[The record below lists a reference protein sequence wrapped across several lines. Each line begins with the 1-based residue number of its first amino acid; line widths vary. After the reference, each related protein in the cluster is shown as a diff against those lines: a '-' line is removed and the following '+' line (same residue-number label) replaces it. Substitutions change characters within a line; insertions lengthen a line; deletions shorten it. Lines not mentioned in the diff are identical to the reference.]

1 MTRNG
6 GRPRSRLGALVARLT
21 GRDQAPPVP
30 ARPDPAADLDT
41 LQATI
46 GGRVPQAIQARVDR
60 IDRTVRQTLPR
71 LDQLGP
77 GSADAH
83 AVVATATH
91 YLPEALGAYLRL
103 PRDYADRRPVS
114 GGKTSLMVLCDQ
126 LDLLASKMDEVFV
139 AVCRADSDALV
150 AHGRFLQEKFGG
162 GSLSAGTL
170 PPGPVR

>member
-1 MTRNG
+1 VTSPAA
-6 GRPRSRLGALVARLT
+6 RPRRSRFGAFVARLR
-21 GRDQAPPVP
+21 GRGQQAAPPV
-30 ARPDPAADLDT
+30 RDDPAGDLDR
-41 LQATI
+41 LRAGI
-46 GGRVPQAIQARVDR
+46 AGKVPQAIQARVDR

-77 GSADAH
+77 GSAEAH

-126 LDLLASKMDEVFV
+126 LDLLAGKMDEVFV

-150 AHGRFLQEKFGG
+150 AHGRFLQEKFGT
-162 GSLSAGTL
+162 GSLNVG
-170 PPGPVR
+170 PPS

>member
-1 MTRNG
+1 VTSPAAR
-6 GRPRSRLGALVARLT
+6 RPRSRFGAFVARLL
-21 GRDQAPPVP
+21 GREQVAPPP
-30 ARPDPAADLDT
+30 PGDDPAADLDR
-41 LQATI
+41 LRASI
-46 GGRVPQAIQARVDR
+46 VDKVPQAIRARVDR
-60 IDRTVRQTLPR
+60 IDRTIRQTLPR

-77 GSADAH
+77 GSAQAH

-126 LDLLASKMDEVFV
+126 LDLLAGKMDEVFV

-150 AHGRFLQEKFGG
+150 AHGRFLQEKFGR
-162 GSLSAGTL
+162 GSLNVGPTL
-170 PPGPVR
+170 